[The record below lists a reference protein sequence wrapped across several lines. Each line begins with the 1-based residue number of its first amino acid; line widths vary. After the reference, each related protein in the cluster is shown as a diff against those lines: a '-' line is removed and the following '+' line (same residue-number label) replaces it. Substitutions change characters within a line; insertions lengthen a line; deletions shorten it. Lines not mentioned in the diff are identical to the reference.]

1 MFGSMSNN
9 VFYRVL
15 FPVAVYFVLF
25 NMLYSLIRYA
35 SENLLGFAFS
45 SLYCGAISGAVTIVV
60 MYFMYRNANVYKA
73 EPVFEVSKLPK
84 ELLFILA
91 IIALGVV
98 LNLIATHFPLTEVS
112 DSFARA
118 ENYLSDGD
126 MFAKILANVIITP
139 ALEELVFRGI
149 VCGEL
154 EKKLSVGYT
163 VVISAALFGILHF
176 NWVQMIYAFLIGL
189 LIGYV
194 YEETHKLWVVYAG
207 HALLNL
213 TVVLVVYYTA

>member
-1 MFGSMSNN
+1 MFGNMSNN

-15 FPVAVYFVLF
+15 FPLAVYFVLF
-25 NMLYSLIRYA
+25 NMLFSLLRYA
-35 SENLLGFAFS
+35 SENLFGTALS
-45 SLYCGAISGAVTIVV
+45 SMYCAAISGAITLVI
-60 MYFMYRNANVYKA
+60 MYFMYRNANVLKA
-73 EPVFEVSKLPK
+73 EPMFELSKLPK
-84 ELLFILA
+84 ELLFIVA

-112 DSFARA
+112 DSFSKA
-118 ENYLSDGD
+118 EDYLSDGD
-126 MFAKILANVIITP
+126 MFSKILANVIIVP

-154 EKKLSVGYT
+154 EKRLTVGYT

-176 NWVQMIYAFLIGL
+176 NCVQMIYAFLVGL
-189 LIGYV
+189 LLGYV

-213 TVVLVVYYTA
+213 TVVLVVYFTA